1 MTARERVKNLLMHFN
16 LELEK
21 KIIPLMETRTP
32 YILSSDHST
41 PPDVEYE
48 TFLYFRDRGLEL
60 ARYR

>member
-1 MTARERVKNLLMHFN
+1 MHFN